1 MKNLVIAVDGP
12 AGAGK
17 STIAKLI
24 AEKLNINYIDTGA
37 MYRAITYKCLQNN
50 IDINNEE
57 EVIKI
62 AKDCEIDFKDNN
74 IYLNGEILKDEIRT
88 MEVSNNVSN
97 VAKIKEVR
105 YLMVDVQRNIGKVSS
120 VILDGRDIGSYVFP
134 NADYK
139 FFLVA
144 TPEERGKRRY
154 KELVNK
160 GYDVNLE
167 EIISDI
173 IKRDEIDSNRE
184 FAPLVKADDAIEI
197 SKVTTLKATKLTE
210 NLYKCGFPTNSL
222 DKYLNIFEAIGKD
235 VVIVDNDEI
244 KVEKKSI

>member
-1 MKNLVIAVDGP
+1 MSNLVIAVDGP

-24 AEKLNINYIDTGA
+24 ADKLNINYIDTGA
-37 MYRAITYKCLQNN
+37 MYRAVTYKCLQNN

-57 EVIKI
+57 EVINI
-62 AKDCEIDFKDNN
+62 AKECDIDFKDNN
-74 IYLNGEILKDEIRT
+74 IYLNGNILKDEIRT

-105 YLMVDVQRNIGKVSS
+105 YLMVDIQRNIGKMSS

-144 TPEERGKRRY
+144 TPEERGNRRY
-154 KELVNK
+154 KELINK

-167 EIISDI
+167 EIIKYI

-184 FAPLVKADDAIEI
+184 FAPLVKVEDAIEI
-197 SKVTTLKATKLTE
+197 DTTGKNIDEVVNSVLSKI
-210 NLYKCGFPTNSL
+210 
-222 DKYLNIFEAIGKD
+222 NI
-235 VVIVDNDEI
+235 
-244 KVEKKSI
+244 

>member
-144 TPEERGKRRY
+144 TPEERQTG
-154 KELVNK
+154 
-160 GYDVNLE
+160 
-167 EIISDI
+167 
-173 IKRDEIDSNRE
+173 
-184 FAPLVKADDAIEI
+184 
-197 SKVTTLKATKLTE
+197 
-210 NLYKCGFPTNSL
+210 
-222 DKYLNIFEAIGKD
+222 LN
-235 VVIVDNDEI
+235 NMI
-244 KVEKKSI
+244 KVALETSISL

>member
-50 IDINNEE
+50 IDINNGE

-197 SKVTTLKATKLTE
+197 DTT
-210 NLYKCGFPTNSL
+210 G
-222 DKYLNIFEAIGKD
+222 
-235 VVIVDNDEI
+235 
-244 KVEKKSI
+244 KSINEVVQSVLSKINI

>member
-37 MYRAITYKCLQNN
+37 MYRAVNLKCLQNN
-50 IDINNEE
+50 VNIENEA
-57 EVIKI
+57 EVIEL
-62 AKDCEIDFKDNN
+62 AKKTDIDFRDNN
-74 IYLNGEILKDEIRT
+74 IYLDSKIVNDEIRT
-88 MEVSNNVSN
+88 LEVSKNVSD

-105 YLMVDVQRNIGKVSS
+105 YLMVDLQREIGKNNA

-197 SKVTTLKATKLTE
+197 DTT
-210 NLYKCGFPTNSL
+210 G
-222 DKYLNIFEAIGKD
+222 
-235 VVIVDNDEI
+235 
-244 KVEKKSI
+244 KSINEVVQSVLSKINI

>member
-24 AEKLNINYIDTGA
+24 ADKLNINYIDTGA

-50 IDINNEE
+50 IDINNEK
-57 EVIKI
+57 EVISI

-105 YLMVDVQRNIGKVSS
+105 YLMVDVQRNIGKINS

-167 EIISDI
+167 EIINDI

-197 SKVTTLKATKLTE
+197 DTT
-210 NLYKCGFPTNSL
+210 G
-222 DKYLNIFEAIGKD
+222 
-235 VVIVDNDEI
+235 
-244 KVEKKSI
+244 KSINEVVQSVLSKINI

>member
-74 IYLNGEILKDEIRT
+74 IYLNGEILKDEIIRKLKEWNPADKIMFKFT
-88 MEVSNNVSN
+88 IPT
-97 VAKIKEVR
+97 VANHYLDLYDYDCVVR
-105 YLMVDVQRNIGKVSS
+105 I
-120 VILDGRDIGSYVFP
+120 
-134 NADYK
+134 
-139 FFLVA
+139 VA
-144 TPEERGKRRY
+144 LSG
-154 KELVNK
+154 V
-160 GYDVNLE
+160 
-167 EIISDI
+167 
-173 IKRDEIDSNRE
+173 
-184 FAPLVKADDAIEI
+184 
-197 SKVTTLKATKLTE
+197 
-210 NLYKCGFPTNSL
+210 
-222 DKYLNIFEAIGKD
+222 
-235 VVIVDNDEI
+235 
-244 KVEKKSI
+244 

>member
-17 STIAKLI
+17 STIAKII

-37 MYRAITYKCLQNN
+37 MYRAVTYKCLQNK
-50 IDINNEE
+50 IDINNEN

-62 AKDCEIDFKDNN
+62 AKDIQIEFKDNN
-74 IYLNGEILKDEIRT
+74 IYIDGNLLQEEIRT
-88 MEVSNNVSN
+88 MKVSNNVSN
-97 VAKIKEVR
+97 VAKIKDVR
-105 YLMVDVQRNIGKVSS
+105 YLMVDVQREIGEKNS

-134 NADYK
+134 KADYK

-144 TPEERGKRRY
+144 TPEERGNRRY

-160 GYDVNLE
+160 GYEVKLD
-167 EIISDI
+167 EIINDI

-184 FAPLVKADDAIEI
+184 FAPLVKAEDAIEI
-197 SKVTTLKATKLTE
+197 DTT
-210 NLYKCGFPTNSL
+210 
-222 DKYLNIFEAIGKD
+222 GKD
-235 VVIVDNDEI
+235 INEVVESVLSKINL
-244 KVEKKSI
+244 

>member
-50 IDINNEE
+50 IDINNEK
-57 EVIKI
+57 EVISI

-105 YLMVDVQRNIGKVSS
+105 YLMVDVQRNIGKINS

-160 GYDVNLE
+160 GYDVNL
-167 EIISDI
+167 
-173 IKRDEIDSNRE
+173 
-184 FAPLVKADDAIEI
+184 
-197 SKVTTLKATKLTE
+197 
-210 NLYKCGFPTNSL
+210 
-222 DKYLNIFEAIGKD
+222 
-235 VVIVDNDEI
+235 
-244 KVEKKSI
+244 

>member
-1 MKNLVIAVDGP
+1 
-12 AGAGK
+12 
-17 STIAKLI
+17 
-24 AEKLNINYIDTGA
+24 
-37 MYRAITYKCLQNN
+37 
-50 IDINNEE
+50 
-57 EVIKI
+57 
-62 AKDCEIDFKDNN
+62 
-74 IYLNGEILKDEIRT
+74 

-197 SKVTTLKATKLTE
+197 DTT
-210 NLYKCGFPTNSL
+210 G
-222 DKYLNIFEAIGKD
+222 
-235 VVIVDNDEI
+235 
-244 KVEKKSI
+244 KSINEVIQSVLSKINI

>member
-1 MKNLVIAVDGP
+1 
-12 AGAGK
+12 
-17 STIAKLI
+17 
-24 AEKLNINYIDTGA
+24 

-154 KELVNK
+154 IELKEK
-160 GYDVNLE
+160 GYEGTLE
-167 EIISDI
+167 DI
-173 IKRDEIDSNRE
+173 INDIIRRDEIDSNRE
-184 FAPLVKADDAIEI
+184 FAPLVKAEGAIEI
-197 SKVTTLKATKLTE
+197 DTT
-210 NLYKCGFPTNSL
+210 
-222 DKYLNIFEAIGKD
+222 GKD
-235 VVIVDNDEI
+235 IDQVVDLVLQKI
-244 KVEKKSI
+244 K

>member
-57 EVIKI
+57 EVINI
-62 AKDCEIDFKDNN
+62 ARACEIDFKDNN
-74 IYLNGEILKDEIRT
+74 IYLNGDILKDEIRT

-197 SKVTTLKATKLTE
+197 DTT
-210 NLYKCGFPTNSL
+210 G
-222 DKYLNIFEAIGKD
+222 
-235 VVIVDNDEI
+235 
-244 KVEKKSI
+244 KSINEVVQSVLSKINI